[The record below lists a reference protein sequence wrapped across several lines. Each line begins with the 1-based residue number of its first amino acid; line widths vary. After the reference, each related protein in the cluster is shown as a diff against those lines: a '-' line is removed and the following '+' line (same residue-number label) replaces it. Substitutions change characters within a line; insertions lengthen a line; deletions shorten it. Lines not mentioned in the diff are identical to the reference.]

1 MEAGLERYGHIVV
14 KIHERGQKQLKK
26 VWQNQIFMWKLL
38 FKTCPGYMIYFLYD
52 GFRYQGI
59 IFLEHVLGIR
69 YVLHCAE
76 YHEPFWKALLFIGV
90 ILIIN
95 MIQIVP
101 DGFFIHGWSYQAK
114 PKLYKALKEKMYEKA
129 SQIDLSCYDDPKYY
143 NDFVLAVAEAE
154 SSIDRFL
161 AMCNMIVQG
170 LTIIFTTGVFYLMT
184 DAAGIL
190 FVLAS
195 FILRF
200 LVAKVLNK
208 LNYDVRMKV
217 NPLERK
223 RNYVSRVFYLNDYA
237 KELRLH
243 PKVGDALEAE
253 FMEANDGIVKEQKK
267 VGFKRSLLGFTRDY
281 AVGDFIMDGL
291 YITYLVFQAAV
302 LHTIDYSNAVVL
314 FNRTGS
320 LRRGMANMADIFPKA
335 QENSL
340 YIDKIRAF
348 LDYDPKI
355 KTDEGE
361 LVPAGNAE
369 LKLDRVSFCYNA
381 DMGNTLNGIS
391 LKVRPGERIAIVGYN
406 GAGKTTLI
414 KLLMRLYDPTSGSI
428 TYHGQ
433 DIRTFRPGDYRHR
446 IGVVFQDYQMYAA
459 SLEENV
465 VMAAPESGEDRA
477 EYTALKKDV
486 HDEKLN
492 LMDPGENDNKCG
504 RKDKNRADSQ
514 DSSTGEGSKYGSIDC
529 TTAEETDGSVKR
541 QLVRNRV
548 TSALERAGFGD
559 RLKTLPQGLD
569 TQVTAEFDKEGVNFS
584 GGESQ
589 KIAIS
594 RAFYKDADILVM
606 DEPSSALDPIA
617 EYELNKAMESAAQGK
632 TVFYISHRLSTTRDA
647 DRIIMLENGRI
658 AEEGTHESLLARN
671 GKYAEMWRVQAGR
684 YEAS

>member
-1 MEAGLERYGHIVV
+1 M
-14 KIHERGQKQLKK
+14 KK
-26 VWQNQIFMWKLL
+26 VWRNQLFLWNLC

-76 YHEPFWKALLFIGV
+76 YQEPFWKALLVIGV

-101 DGFFIHGWSYQAK
+101 DGFFIHGWSYRSK

-129 SQIDLSCYDDPKYY
+129 AQIDLSCYDDPKYY

-161 AMCNMIVQG
+161 SMCNMIMQG
-170 LTIIFTTGVFYLMT
+170 LTIIFTTGVFYLLT

-190 FVLAS
+190 FVFAS
-195 FILRF
+195 FILRYF
-200 LVAKVLNK
+200 VSKVLNK
-208 LNYDVRMKV
+208 LNYDVRLKL
-217 NPLERK
+217 NPLMRK

-243 PKVGDALEAE
+243 PEVGDALEKE
-253 FMEANDGIVKEQKK
+253 FQETNEEIVSEQRK
-267 VGFKRSLLGFTRDY
+267 VGFRRTMLNFTRDY
-281 AVGDFIMDGL
+281 VVGDFIMDGL

-320 LRRGMANMADIFPKA
+320 LRRGMQNMADIFPKA

-340 YIDKIRAF
+340 YVDKIRAF
-348 LDYDPKI
+348 LEYEPKMKI
-355 KTDEGE
+355 LEGE
-361 LVPAGNAE
+361 AVPEGNSE
-369 LKLDRVSFCYNA
+369 LSLEHVSFRYQEQ
-381 DMGNTLNGIS
+381 MEETLKDIT
-391 LKVRPGERIAIVGYN
+391 LKVKPGEKIAIVGYN

-414 KLLMRLYDPTSGSI
+414 KLLMRLYDPTGGRI
-428 TYHGQ
+428 CYHGE
-433 DIRTFRPGDYRHR
+433 DIKKYMPYDYRHR
-446 IGVVFQDYQMYAA
+446 IGVVFQDYQMYGA
-459 SLEENV
+459 SLLENV
-465 VMAAPESGEDRA
+465 VMRSMEDPKAR
-477 EYTALKKDV
+477 
-486 HDEKLN
+486 
-492 LMDPGENDNKCG
+492 
-504 RKDKNRADSQ
+504 
-514 DSSTGEGSKYGSIDC
+514 
-529 TTAEETDGSVKR
+529 SVDDIKG
-541 QLVRNRV
+541 QAV
-548 TSALERAGFGD
+548 SALERAGFGE
-559 RLKTLPQGLD
+559 RLKSLSKGLD

-594 RAFYKDADILVM
+594 RAFYKDADILIM

-617 EYELNKAMESAAQGK
+617 EYELNKAMESAAKGK

-647 DRIIMLENGRI
+647 DRIILLENGRI
-658 AEEGTHESLLARN
+658 AEEGTHESLLAMN
-671 GKYAEMWRVQAGR
+671 GRYAQMWRVQAGR

>member
-1 MEAGLERYGHIVV
+1 MK
-14 KIHERGQKQLKK
+14 KIWENQLFL
-26 VWQNQIFMWKLL
+26 WRLC

-76 YHEPFWKALLFIGV
+76 YQEPFWKALLVIGV
-90 ILIIN
+90 ILTIN

-101 DGFFIHGWSYQAK
+101 DGFFIHGWSYRSK

-129 SQIDLSCYDDPKYY
+129 AQIDLSCYDDPKYY

-161 AMCNMIVQG
+161 AMCNMIMQG

-190 FVLAS
+190 FVFAS
-195 FILRF
+195 FILRY
-200 LVAKVLNK
+200 LVSKVLNK
-208 LNYDVRMKV
+208 LNYEVRLKV

-243 PKVGDALEAE
+243 PKVGDALEKE
-253 FMEANDGIVKEQKK
+253 FQETNDEIIVEQRK
-267 VGFKRSLLGFTRDY
+267 VGLKRTMLNFTRDY
-281 AVGDFIMDGL
+281 VVGDFIMDGL

-302 LHTIDYSNAVVL
+302 LHSIDYSNAVVL

-320 LRRGMANMADIFPKA
+320 LRRGMANMADIIPKA

-340 YIDKIRAF
+340 YVDKIRAF
-348 LDYDPKI
+348 LDYEPKM
-355 KTDEGE
+355 KTMEGE
-361 LVPAGNAE
+361 AVPAGNAE
-369 LKLDRVSFCYNA
+369 LSLEHVSFRYQEEME
-381 DMGNTLNGIS
+381 DTLKDVTM
-391 LKVRPGERIAIVGYN
+391 KVKPGEKVAIVGYN

-414 KLLMRLYDPTSGSI
+414 KLLMRLYDPTGGQI
-428 TYHGQ
+428 LYHGQ
-433 DIRTFRPGDYRHR
+433 DIRNYKPYDYRHR
-446 IGVVFQDYQMYAA
+446 IGVVFQDYQMYGA

-465 VMAAPESGEDRA
+465 VMRSLEEAPEASA
-477 EYTALKKDV
+477 QV
-486 HDEKLN
+486 
-492 LMDPGENDNKCG
+492 
-504 RKDKNRADSQ
+504 
-514 DSSTGEGSKYGSIDC
+514 
-529 TTAEETDGSVKR
+529 V
-541 QLVRNRV
+541 
-548 TSALERAGFGD
+548 SALERAGFGE
-559 RLKTLPQGLD
+559 RLKSLPKGLE
-569 TQVTAEFDKEGVNFS
+569 TQVTTEFDKAGVNFS

-594 RAFYKDADILVM
+594 RAFYKDADILIM
-606 DEPSSALDPIA
+606 DEPSSALDPLA
-617 EYELNKAMESAAQGK
+617 EYELNKAMQSAAKGK

-647 DRIIMLENGRI
+647 DRIILLENGRI
-658 AEEGTHESLLARN
+658 AEEGTHESLLAMN
-671 GKYAEMWRVQAGR
+671 GRYAQMWRVQAGR